1 MALRN
6 RENTG
11 KWKREH
17 KIVLFGEFAVEE
29 SVVLS

>member
-1 MALRN
+1 MAVKK

-17 KIVLFGEFAVEE
+17 QIEHSGEFALEE

>member
-1 MALRN
+1 MALGK

-11 KWKREH
+11 KWKREY
-17 KIVLFGEFAVEE
+17 KIELFGEFTMEE